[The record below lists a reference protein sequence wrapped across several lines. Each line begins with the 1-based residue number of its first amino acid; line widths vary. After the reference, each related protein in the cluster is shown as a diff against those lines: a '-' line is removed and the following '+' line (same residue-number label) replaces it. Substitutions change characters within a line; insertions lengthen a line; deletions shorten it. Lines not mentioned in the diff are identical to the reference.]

1 MNIPADI
8 IERINRAADELFAA
22 GGRETFPTVDQV
34 RRAARTD
41 MNAASAVMR
50 DWRRAQ
56 TALAAPV
63 VAQVPEAV
71 TQANGLALATLWQ
84 AAQDLANESLRN
96 AQAAWESERSEL
108 DAMRSEL
115 ADAFE
120 AKARELENA
129 HRDAATAA
137 QINHEAQLLAAKELT
152 DVQME
157 LADVQARAARA
168 EAAAEEIQHRADDL
182 RAELT
187 RAHQEGDQLRGQLAT
202 QQQAT
207 QTVSAERDQARA
219 EAIRLQAQ
227 IEASTIEIDR
237 LRQERTHAE
246 QRREDSQQQL
256 SEARERAAGLNGQL
270 EAVQSQNV
278 ALLAR
283 LPAVESTPGKR

>member
-120 AKARELENA
+120 AQARELENA

-137 QINHEAQLLAAKELT
+137 QINQEVQQIAAKELAG
-152 DVQME
+152 VQME
-157 LADVQARAARA
+157 LVDVQARATRA

-182 RAELT
+182 RGELT

-202 QQQAT
+202 QQQTNQA
-207 QTVSAERDQARA
+207 VSTERDQARA

-227 IEASTIEIDR
+227 VEASFIEINR
-237 LRQERTHAE
+237 LREERTQAD
-246 QRREDSQQQL
+246 QRREDTQQQL
-256 SEARERAAGLNGQL
+256 AEARERAAGLNGQL
-270 EAVQSQNV
+270 EAVQSQNA

-283 LPAVESTPGKR
+283 LPAAESKPGKR